1 MKKFLLGVAVAVAV
15 LLLIKYFSDKKE
27 SQERLEADTALIQ
40 TQIANVS
47 KLVVTEGHFAEVL
60 SYTDTQ
66 KYFMDLLS
74 FDKKILTVVNADV
87 TVAYDL
93 HKIDYEVNEE
103 QKKVIIKSLPEAEVK
118 IYPTMKYYDVSQSQV
133 NPFTPADVEKI
144 QKKVKAE
151 LQRKVDASTLKSNAQ
166 NRLLTELSNLI
177 FATRAVGWTLEY
189 QNTPIENK
197 DDFKFLW
204 VVDFP
209 MFDYDE
215 EEQRYKAEHHPFT
228 SIKAEDLDKFLA
240 GQTEDIRTNTY
251 DLVLNGSEIGGG
263 SIRIFNPKIQSMVF
277 DRLGLSQEEAKAKF
291 GFFLDA
297 FKYGAPPHGGLAF
310 GIDRWLMVMLKEESI
325 RDVIPFPK
333 TNKGQCLMTEAPN
346 TVDEKQLEELF
357 IKSTYE
363 K

>member
-1 MKKFLLGVAVAVAV
+1 MKKFLLGVVVAVAV

-177 FATRAVGWTLEY
+177 FATRAVGWTLEC

-197 DDFKFLW
+197 DDFKL
-204 VVDFP
+204 
-209 MFDYDE
+209 
-215 EEQRYKAEHHPFT
+215 
-228 SIKAEDLDKFLA
+228 
-240 GQTEDIRTNTY
+240 
-251 DLVLNGSEIGGG
+251 
-263 SIRIFNPKIQSMVF
+263 
-277 DRLGLSQEEAKAKF
+277 
-291 GFFLDA
+291 
-297 FKYGAPPHGGLAF
+297 
-310 GIDRWLMVMLKEESI
+310 LK
-325 RDVIPFPK
+325 P
-333 TNKGQCLMTEAPN
+333 
-346 TVDEKQLEELF
+346 
-357 IKSTYE
+357 
-363 K
+363 

>member
-1 MKKFLLGVAVAVAV
+1 MKKFLLGVAVAVAI

-166 NRLLTELSNLI
+166 NRLLTKLSNLI
-177 FATRAVGWTLEY
+177 FDTRAVGWTLEY

-197 DDFKFLW
+197 DDFKL
-204 VVDFP
+204 
-209 MFDYDE
+209 
-215 EEQRYKAEHHPFT
+215 
-228 SIKAEDLDKFLA
+228 
-240 GQTEDIRTNTY
+240 
-251 DLVLNGSEIGGG
+251 
-263 SIRIFNPKIQSMVF
+263 
-277 DRLGLSQEEAKAKF
+277 
-291 GFFLDA
+291 
-297 FKYGAPPHGGLAF
+297 
-310 GIDRWLMVMLKEESI
+310 LK
-325 RDVIPFPK
+325 P
-333 TNKGQCLMTEAPN
+333 
-346 TVDEKQLEELF
+346 
-357 IKSTYE
+357 
-363 K
+363 

>member
-1 MKKFLLGVAVAVAV
+1 MKKFLLGVAVAVAI

-166 NRLLTELSNLI
+166 NRLLTELSNRI

-197 DDFKFLW
+197 DDFKL
-204 VVDFP
+204 
-209 MFDYDE
+209 
-215 EEQRYKAEHHPFT
+215 
-228 SIKAEDLDKFLA
+228 
-240 GQTEDIRTNTY
+240 
-251 DLVLNGSEIGGG
+251 
-263 SIRIFNPKIQSMVF
+263 
-277 DRLGLSQEEAKAKF
+277 
-291 GFFLDA
+291 
-297 FKYGAPPHGGLAF
+297 
-310 GIDRWLMVMLKEESI
+310 LK
-325 RDVIPFPK
+325 P
-333 TNKGQCLMTEAPN
+333 
-346 TVDEKQLEELF
+346 
-357 IKSTYE
+357 
-363 K
+363 

>member
-118 IYPTMKYYDVSQSQV
+118 IYPTMKYYDVSKSQV
-133 NPFTPADVEKI
+133 NPFTPDDVEKI
-144 QKKVKAE
+144 QKAE

-197 DDFKFLW
+197 DDFKL
-204 VVDFP
+204 
-209 MFDYDE
+209 
-215 EEQRYKAEHHPFT
+215 
-228 SIKAEDLDKFLA
+228 
-240 GQTEDIRTNTY
+240 
-251 DLVLNGSEIGGG
+251 
-263 SIRIFNPKIQSMVF
+263 
-277 DRLGLSQEEAKAKF
+277 
-291 GFFLDA
+291 
-297 FKYGAPPHGGLAF
+297 
-310 GIDRWLMVMLKEESI
+310 LK
-325 RDVIPFPK
+325 P
-333 TNKGQCLMTEAPN
+333 
-346 TVDEKQLEELF
+346 
-357 IKSTYE
+357 
-363 K
+363 

>member
-177 FATRAVGWTLEY
+177 IATRAVGWTLEY

-197 DDFKFLW
+197 DDFKL
-204 VVDFP
+204 
-209 MFDYDE
+209 
-215 EEQRYKAEHHPFT
+215 
-228 SIKAEDLDKFLA
+228 
-240 GQTEDIRTNTY
+240 
-251 DLVLNGSEIGGG
+251 
-263 SIRIFNPKIQSMVF
+263 
-277 DRLGLSQEEAKAKF
+277 
-291 GFFLDA
+291 
-297 FKYGAPPHGGLAF
+297 
-310 GIDRWLMVMLKEESI
+310 LK
-325 RDVIPFPK
+325 P
-333 TNKGQCLMTEAPN
+333 
-346 TVDEKQLEELF
+346 
-357 IKSTYE
+357 
-363 K
+363 

>member
-1 MKKFLLGVAVAVAV
+1 MKKFLLGVAVAVVA
-15 LLLIKYFSDKKE
+15 LLLIKYFTDKKE
-27 SQERLEADTALIQ
+27 DKERLEADTALIQ

-93 HKIDYEVNEE
+93 HKISYEVNEE

-151 LQRKVDASTLKSNAQ
+151 LERKVNASTLRSNAE

-177 FATRAVGWTLEY
+177 FATRVVGWTLEY
-189 QNTPIENK
+189 QNTPIESRE
-197 DDFKFLW
+197 DFK
-204 VVDFP
+204 
-209 MFDYDE
+209 
-215 EEQRYKAEHHPFT
+215 
-228 SIKAEDLDKFLA
+228 
-240 GQTEDIRTNTY
+240 
-251 DLVLNGSEIGGG
+251 
-263 SIRIFNPKIQSMVF
+263 
-277 DRLGLSQEEAKAKF
+277 
-291 GFFLDA
+291 
-297 FKYGAPPHGGLAF
+297 
-310 GIDRWLMVMLKEESI
+310 MLK
-325 RDVIPFPK
+325 P
-333 TNKGQCLMTEAPN
+333 
-346 TVDEKQLEELF
+346 
-357 IKSTYE
+357 
-363 K
+363 

>member
-1 MKKFLLGVAVAVAV
+1 MKKFLLGVVVAVAV

-93 HKIDYEVNEE
+93 HKISYEVNEE

-197 DDFKFLW
+197 DDFKL
-204 VVDFP
+204 
-209 MFDYDE
+209 
-215 EEQRYKAEHHPFT
+215 
-228 SIKAEDLDKFLA
+228 
-240 GQTEDIRTNTY
+240 
-251 DLVLNGSEIGGG
+251 
-263 SIRIFNPKIQSMVF
+263 
-277 DRLGLSQEEAKAKF
+277 
-291 GFFLDA
+291 
-297 FKYGAPPHGGLAF
+297 
-310 GIDRWLMVMLKEESI
+310 LK
-325 RDVIPFPK
+325 P
-333 TNKGQCLMTEAPN
+333 
-346 TVDEKQLEELF
+346 
-357 IKSTYE
+357 
-363 K
+363 

>member
-1 MKKFLLGVAVAVAV
+1 MKKLLLGLVIGIIAVFV
-15 LLLIKYFSDKKE
+15 LQYFFKKE
-27 SQERLEADTALIQ
+27 KDKSVLTENSALIAQ
-40 TQIANVS
+40 EIKNVG

-133 NPFTPADVEKI
+133 NPFTPDDVEKI

-197 DDFKFLW
+197 DDFKL
-204 VVDFP
+204 
-209 MFDYDE
+209 
-215 EEQRYKAEHHPFT
+215 
-228 SIKAEDLDKFLA
+228 
-240 GQTEDIRTNTY
+240 
-251 DLVLNGSEIGGG
+251 
-263 SIRIFNPKIQSMVF
+263 
-277 DRLGLSQEEAKAKF
+277 
-291 GFFLDA
+291 
-297 FKYGAPPHGGLAF
+297 
-310 GIDRWLMVMLKEESI
+310 LK
-325 RDVIPFPK
+325 P
-333 TNKGQCLMTEAPN
+333 
-346 TVDEKQLEELF
+346 
-357 IKSTYE
+357 
-363 K
+363 

>member
-177 FATRAVGWTLEY
+177 FVTRAVGWTLEY

-197 DDFKFLW
+197 DDFKL
-204 VVDFP
+204 
-209 MFDYDE
+209 
-215 EEQRYKAEHHPFT
+215 
-228 SIKAEDLDKFLA
+228 
-240 GQTEDIRTNTY
+240 
-251 DLVLNGSEIGGG
+251 
-263 SIRIFNPKIQSMVF
+263 
-277 DRLGLSQEEAKAKF
+277 
-291 GFFLDA
+291 
-297 FKYGAPPHGGLAF
+297 
-310 GIDRWLMVMLKEESI
+310 LK
-325 RDVIPFPK
+325 P
-333 TNKGQCLMTEAPN
+333 
-346 TVDEKQLEELF
+346 
-357 IKSTYE
+357 
-363 K
+363 